1 MSPMP
6 SSILVL
12 SMTKLSIE
20 IIIIDITI
28 KLNASNQTKVCQ
40 ILYNIIQSVS
50 QDNITM
56 KTKDLKSKHLII

>member
-40 ILYNIIQSVS
+40 ILYNIIPSVS

>member
-20 IIIIDITI
+20 IIIIEITI